1 MNKLTFWRFLPF
13 AVLLV
18 FTAPLIIVISSL
30 FGEYSENWSHL
41 FEFVLIDYISSSL
54 YLVIG
59 VSLLVFILGT
69 VTAWTVTSYN
79 FTGKRIFEWAL
90 ILPLSIPPYI
100 LAYTFTGLFDH
111 YGDAN
116 NLVRFLFN
124 LENSS
129 IFFPNVRNIYGAII
143 VFAFTLYP
151 YVYLVSRSAF
161 INQSRSMKESA
172 RILGLNQYQVFYK
185 LALPLIRPAAIGGL
199 MLVIM

>member
-1 MNKLTFWRFLPF
+1 LNKLTFWRFLPF

-129 IFFPNVRNIYGAII
+129 IFFPNVRNI
-143 VFAFTLYP
+143 
-151 YVYLVSRSAF
+151 
-161 INQSRSMKESA
+161 
-172 RILGLNQYQVFYK
+172 
-185 LALPLIRPAAIGGL
+185 
-199 MLVIM
+199 